1 MKQDALRLAA
11 SVNEPAEKQNVLRE
25 YLQAC
30 ALRSLHEGEA
40 FRNLS
45 FVGGTA
51 LRFLFQFP
59 RFSEDLD
66 FSLENT
72 KNYAPEIWLA
82 KMKRDFAYLGF
93 ETEITWNDRKTVN
106 VAWIKVAGLLVECG
120 IVNRSDQKIAIKI
133 GIDTRPPEGA
143 SFETRVVNRH
153 MLFAVRYHDLSS
165 LMSGKIRA
173 LLTRPFQKGRDWYD
187 LLWYLGRTPTVSPN
201 PLLLSNAL
209 AQPSEINHFRDELGW
224 RGSIDSMLDSLDMEE
239 IIADVGVFLENPME
253 INLLTVENF
262 RNLLKGV

>member
-11 SVNEPAEKQNVLRE
+11 SVKEPAEKQNLLRE

-51 LRFLFQFP
+51 LRFLFQLP

-72 KNYAPEIWLA
+72 NNYTPEIWLA
-82 KMKRDFAYLGF
+82 KMKRDFSRLGF
-93 ETEITWNDRKTVN
+93 EIEITWNDRKIVN
-106 VAWIKVAGLLVECG
+106 VAWIKVAGLLMECG
-120 IVNRSDQKIAIKI
+120 LANRGDQKIVIKI
-133 GIDTRPPEGA
+133 EIDTRPPKGA
-143 SFETRVVNRH
+143 GFETRVVNRH
-153 MLFAVRYHDLSS
+153 MLFAVRHHDLSS
-165 LMSGKIRA
+165 LMAGKIRA

-187 LLWYLGRTPTVSPN
+187 LMWYFGRIPPVNPN
-201 PLLLSNAL
+201 SVLLSNAL
-209 AQPSEINHFRDELGW
+209 SQQSEINYFRDKLGW
-224 RGSIDSMLDSLDMEE
+224 KGSIDSMLDSLDMESLR
-239 IIADVGVFLENPME
+239 ADVGVFLENPQDV
-253 INLLTVENF
+253 NLLTLENF